1 MNLIGIADYIS
12 VFPLVLYYAFA
23 YLSVINI
30 KNIKNKLE
38 HPLLLL
44 FLLLSSKIVNF
55 IKSIDFKREF
65 IYRPKGAEYCDLL
78 SKNKVAK
85 MRGFP
90 SGHMSSI
97 ALFSTF
103 MILYRYYK
111 KYDNVKDYIKKDI
124 IYILI
129 NIFLVLLTAWARYY
143 KKCHT
148 ILQISCGTILG
159 ILLGSICFFTYLEL
173 EKIVKNK

>member
-1 MNLIGIADYIS
+1 MNLLNVADYIS
-12 VFPLVLYYAFA
+12 VFPLALYYVFT
-23 YLSVINI
+23 YLIVIDI
-30 KNIKNKLE
+30 KNIKHKLE
-38 HPLLLL
+38 YPTILL
-44 FLLLSSKIVNF
+44 FLFFSSKIVNF
-55 IKSIDFKREF
+55 IKGIDFKSDF
-65 IYRPKGAEYCDLL
+65 MYRPKGAQYCDYL
-78 SKNKVAK
+78 SKNKVSK

-97 ALFSTF
+97 TLFATF
-103 MILYRYYK
+103 MILYRYHKNYN
-111 KYDNVKDYIKKDI
+111 NVKEYLKKDI

-129 NIFLVLLTAWARYY
+129 NVLLVLLTAWARYY

-173 EKIVKNK
+173 EKIINNK